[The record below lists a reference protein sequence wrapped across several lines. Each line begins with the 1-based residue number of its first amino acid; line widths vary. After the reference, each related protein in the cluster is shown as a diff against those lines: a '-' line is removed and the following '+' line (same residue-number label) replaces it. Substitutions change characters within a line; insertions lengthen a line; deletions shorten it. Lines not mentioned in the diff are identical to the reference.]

1 MNNNLAYQEDFRE
14 EIINGAV
21 TAMSPRPAWNHVS
34 VAGNIY
40 KIFANYLD
48 GKRCTPIPDGLDLYL
63 SEENRFVPD
72 FMVVCDPD
80 KIQSD
85 GVHGAPD
92 LVAEVLSSSTAKND
106 RGPKMDAYAASGVKE
121 YWIVDTANR
130 SVEVY
135 LLSGER
141 YMLHE
146 VYAIHPDHV
155 LAKMTE
161 EERAAVPVEFQ
172 CSLFDDLAIQLKEVF
187 ARIV

>member
-1 MNNNLAYQEDFRE
+1 MSTNLAYVEEDRDE
-14 EIINGAV
+14 VINGVA

-34 VAGNIY
+34 AAGNIY
-40 KIFANYLD
+40 IIFANYLR
-48 GKRCTPIPDGLDLYL
+48 GKRCTPIPDGLDLFL
-63 SEENRFVPD
+63 SEGNRFVPD
-72 FMVVCDPD
+72 FMVVCDPA
-80 KIQSD
+80 KIHTD

-92 LVAEVLSSSTAKND
+92 LVAEVLSTSTAKKD

-141 YMLHE
+141 YTLHD

-155 LAKMTE
+155 LAKMSE
-161 EERAAVPVEFQ
+161 DERAAVPTEFR
-172 CSLFDDLAIQLKEVF
+172 CSLFDDLAVRLEDVF